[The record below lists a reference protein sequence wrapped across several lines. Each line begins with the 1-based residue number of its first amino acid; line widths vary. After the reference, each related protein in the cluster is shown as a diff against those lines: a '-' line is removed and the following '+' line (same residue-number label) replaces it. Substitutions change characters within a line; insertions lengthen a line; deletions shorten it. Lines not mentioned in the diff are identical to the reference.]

1 LPVVPIRAPI
11 APATQTV
18 AVAAVTGYLP
28 PMTLA
33 RDHRS
38 TAISGA
44 PSAPE
49 GAEEGEGPER
59 LSALAVVRKIDELIA
74 RGRLVPGQRL
84 VEADL
89 MADLGANR
97 TVVREALRFLAGDGV
112 VELIPN
118 RGGRIRKIDAQR
130 LGDML
135 DVFSGIFRAAMEKL
149 GSKPISKETRKAFE
163 AAFDRIV
170 QAVNHGSAHDQLDA
184 VFDYHTLIYR
194 RCGNDYFAE
203 ALDRLHIHYYI
214 RQAAFEGFL
223 LAGFDLIPA
232 YSRVTECIVA
242 GDMDEAYALLKPGI
256 DQLAVHLRKQGT

>member
-1 LPVVPIRAPI
+1 
-11 APATQTV
+11 
-18 AVAAVTGYLP
+18 
-28 PMTLA
+28 MTLTKD
-33 RDHRS
+33 RRS

-44 PSAPE
+44 RIVQVAVE
-49 GAEEGEGPER
+49 QGEGPER
-59 LSALAVVRKIDELIA
+59 LSALAVVRKIDEMIA

-149 GSKPISKETRKAFE
+149 GSKPISAETRKAFE
-163 AAFDRIV
+163 AAFARIV
-170 QAVNHGSAHDQLDA
+170 QAVERGSAHDQLDA

-203 ALDRLHIHYYI
+203 ALDRLHIHYYL

-223 LAGFDLIPA
+223 YEGFDLIGS
-232 YSRVTECIVA
+232 YTKVTDALIA
-242 GDMDEAYALLKPGI
+242 GDMDQAYRLLKPGI
-256 DQLAVHLRKQGT
+256 DQLAVHLRKQGA

>member
-1 LPVVPIRAPI
+1 M
-11 APATQTV
+11 V
-18 AVAAVTGYLP
+18 AVAAVRGYWR
-28 PMTLA
+28 PMSLT
-33 RDHRS
+33 RDRRS
-38 TAISGA
+38 AAITAA
-44 PSAPE
+44 PIA
-49 GAEEGEGPER
+49 EGEGPER

-89 MADLGANR
+89 MADLGVNR

-149 GSKPISKETRKAFE
+149 GSKPISQETRKAFE
-163 AAFDRIV
+163 AAFQRIV
-170 QAVNHGSAHDQLDA
+170 QATEHGSAHDQLDA

-223 LAGFDLIPA
+223 YEGFDLIGT
-232 YSRVTECIVA
+232 YTKVTHALIK
-242 GDMDEAYALLKPGI
+242 GDMDQAYQLLKPGI
-256 DQLAVHLRKQGT
+256 DQLAVHLRKQAA

>member
-1 LPVVPIRAPI
+1 
-11 APATQTV
+11 V
-18 AVAAVTGYLP
+18 AVATVTRYLP
-28 PMTLA
+28 AMTLT
-33 RDHRS
+33 RDRRGAGIS
-38 TAISGA
+38 TASIAQDGSDDG
-44 PSAPE
+44 E
-49 GAEEGEGPER
+49 GAER

-149 GSKPISKETRKAFE
+149 GSRPISQDTRKAFE
-163 AAFDRIV
+163 AAFERV
-170 QAVNHGSAHDQLDA
+170 AQAARHGSAHDQLDA
-184 VFDYHTLIYR
+184 VFDYHTLIYL

-223 LAGFDLIPA
+223 YEGFDLIGT
-232 YSRVTECIVA
+232 YTRVTDFLIK
-242 GDMDEAYALLKPGI
+242 GDMEQAYITLKPGI
-256 DQLAVHLRKQGT
+256 DRLAVHLRKQAS

>member
-1 LPVVPIRAPI
+1 
-11 APATQTV
+11 
-18 AVAAVTGYLP
+18 VAATAVTRYLP
-28 PMTLA
+28 GMSLTNDRA
-33 RDHRS
+33 S
-38 TAISGA
+38 AGIS
-44 PSAPE
+44 SDSV
-49 GAEEGEGPER
+49 EEGEGPER
-59 LSALAVVRKIDELIA
+59 LSALTVVRKIDELIA

-118 RGGRIRKIDAQR
+118 RGGRIRKIGAQR

-135 DVFSGIFRAAMEKL
+135 DVFDGIFRAAMEKL
-149 GSKPISKETRKAFE
+149 GSRPIDQETREAFE
-163 AAFDRIV
+163 AAFERV
-170 QAVNHGSAHDQLDA
+170 VAAARLGSAHDQLDA
-184 VFDYHTLIYR
+184 VFDYHTMIYR

-223 LAGFDLIPA
+223 LGGFDLIGT
-232 YSRVTECIVA
+232 YSKVTEYLLK
-242 GDMDEAYALLKPGI
+242 GDVERAYTTLKPGI
-256 DQLAVHLRKQGT
+256 ERLAVHLRKQSS

>member
-1 LPVVPIRAPI
+1 
-11 APATQTV
+11 
-18 AVAAVTGYLP
+18 
-28 PMTLA
+28 MTLSDDHSNSGISAAAAA
-33 RDHRS
+33 RDS
-38 TAISGA
+38 VAQDE
-44 PSAPE
+44 PS
-49 GAEEGEGPER
+49 ER

-149 GSKPISKETRKAFE
+149 GSRPISRETHKAFQ

-170 QAVNHGSAHDQLDA
+170 RSVNHGSAHDQLDA
-184 VFDYHTLIYR
+184 VFDYHTLIFR

-223 LAGFDLIPA
+223 IGGFDLIGT
-232 YSRVTECIVA
+232 YSKVTDRIVA
-242 GDMDEAYALLKPGI
+242 GEMDDAYTLLKPGL
-256 DQLAVHLRKQGT
+256 DQLAAHLRKQKS

>member
-1 LPVVPIRAPI
+1 MTLTKDSGP
-11 APATQTV
+11 
-18 AVAAVTGYLP
+18 AVAQEAG
-28 PMTLA
+28 
-33 RDHRS
+33 
-38 TAISGA
+38 
-44 PSAPE
+44 
-49 GAEEGEGPER
+49 EEGDAPER
-59 LSALAVVRKIDELIA
+59 LSALAVVRRIDEMIA
-74 RGRLVPGQRL
+74 RGRLIPGQRL

-89 MADLGANR
+89 MADLSANR

-118 RGGRIRKIDAQR
+118 RGGRIRKIEAQR

-149 GSKPISKETRKAFE
+149 GSQPISGETRKAFE
-163 AAFDRIV
+163 AAFARIGR
-170 QAVNHGSAHDQLDA
+170 AVKHGSAHDRLDA

-223 LAGFDLIPA
+223 DEGFDLIGT
-232 YSRVTECIVA
+232 YSRVTDCIVA
-242 GDMDEAYALLKPGI
+242 GEMDQAYAILKPGL
-256 DQLAVHLRKQGT
+256 DQLAAHLRKQKS

>member
-1 LPVVPIRAPI
+1 
-11 APATQTV
+11 
-18 AVAAVTGYLP
+18 
-28 PMTLA
+28 MTLTKD
-33 RDHRS
+33 RRN
-38 TAISGA
+38 TAISDAGIA
-44 PSAPE
+44 QDGVE
-49 GAEEGEGPER
+49 QGEGTDR
-59 LSALAVVRKIDELIA
+59 LSALAVVRKIDEMIA

-149 GSKPISKETRKAFE
+149 GSKPISAETRKAFE
-163 AAFDRIV
+163 AAFARIV
-170 QAVNHGSAHDQLDA
+170 QAVEHGSAHDRLDA

-223 LAGFDLIPA
+223 YEGFDLVGS
-232 YSRVTECIVA
+232 YTKVTEALIA
-242 GDMDEAYALLKPGI
+242 GDMDQAYRLLKPGI
-256 DQLAVHLRKQGT
+256 DQLAVHLRKQGA

>member
-1 LPVVPIRAPI
+1 M
-11 APATQTV
+11 
-18 AVAAVTGYLP
+18 VAAAPVTGYLP
-28 PMTLA
+28 AMTLTN
-33 RDHRS
+33 DRS
-38 TAISGA
+38 SSGISASQTASNG
-44 PSAPE
+44 
-49 GAEEGEGPER
+49 GEEGDGVER

-118 RGGRIRKIDAQR
+118 RGGRIRKIDAKR

-135 DVFSGIFRAAMEKL
+135 DVFSGIFRAAMETL
-149 GSKPISKETRKAFE
+149 GSRPISKETRKAFE
-163 AAFDRIV
+163 AAFERIV
-170 QAVNHGSAHDQLDA
+170 QAAKHGSAHDQLDA

-223 LAGFDLIPA
+223 YEGFDLIGTYTKVTDSLINGDIDHA
-232 YSRVTECIVA
+232 YEI
-242 GDMDEAYALLKPGI
+242 LKPGI
-256 DQLAVHLRKQGT
+256 DRLAVHLRKQRS

>member
-1 LPVVPIRAPI
+1 
-11 APATQTV
+11 
-18 AVAAVTGYLP
+18 
-28 PMTLA
+28 MTLT
-33 RDHRS
+33 RDRRS
-38 TAISGA
+38 AGG
-44 PSAPE
+44 PSTPAVPDSV
-49 GAEEGEGPER
+49 EEGESPER
-59 LSALAVVRKIDELIA
+59 LSALTVVRKIDELIA

-149 GSKPISKETRKAFE
+149 GSRPITRDTRKAFE
-163 AAFDRIV
+163 AAFERIV
-170 QAVNHGSAHDQLDA
+170 QAVKHGSAHDQLEA

-223 LAGFDLIPA
+223 LGGFDLVGSYA
-232 YSRVTECIVA
+232 KVTDSIVA
-242 GDMDEAYALLKPGI
+242 GEMDKAYALLKPGL
-256 DQLAVHLRKQGT
+256 DQLAAHLRKQKS